1 MPAIKIM
8 CLGGGS
14 LYFRSVLG
22 NLVLEEQLAESDILL
37 YDIDPEKAERM
48 AALGR
53 RLAET
58 AGTRFNI
65 SSTADPDEAVDG
77 ADFALSSIGGS
88 GAEITKGVH
97 GSYYHS
103 ADLHIAAKY
112 GIQFVVGDT
121 CGPAGMMM
129 GLRSIPAHI
138 DICRRMEKRCPRVV
152 FLNHSNPMA
161 TLMRALHKYTDIK
174 SVGLCHGVQGGIAA
188 AASLLKLPPGDLE
201 CTWIGTNHYYWFT
214 KVEHRGIDQLPE
226 LMRLTRE
233 TEPPADHAMTAALS
247 SAYNH
252 RIVYPDDGH
261 ILEFYPFAT
270 QAGDQNNLPYNMPD
284 SARRHGFDAAAPMPK
299 KTVPTAQLR
308 SDFMSDYQKLLDET
322 QLPEQKEDT
331 RGQEGPGQII
341 AAMATGVRMVCI
353 INMANNGAIPNL
365 PATAEVEVEAVTET
379 RGVRAITMGD
389 APMVLKGIL
398 EKRFVWQELVADAA
412 VTGDHNQALQAM
424 MVDEMAIEPRRAEAL
439 LGELLEASRDLLPQ
453 FFN

>member
-14 LYFRSVLG
+14 LYFRRVLG

-53 RLAET
+53 RLAEA

-77 ADFALSSIGGS
+77 ADYALSSIGGS

-252 RIVYPDDGH
+252 RIVYPDD
-261 ILEFYPFAT
+261 
-270 QAGDQNNLPYNMPD
+270 LPPWIVP
-284 SARRHGFDAAAPMPK
+284 SSVVRTWVIRKGASWPESVIPQSRLSVTCARR
-299 KTVPTAQLR
+299 
-308 SDFMSDYQKLLDET
+308 
-322 QLPEQKEDT
+322 
-331 RGQEGPGQII
+331 
-341 AAMATGVRMVCI
+341 
-353 INMANNGAIPNL
+353 
-365 PATAEVEVEAVTET
+365 
-379 RGVRAITMGD
+379 
-389 APMVLKGIL
+389 
-398 EKRFVWQELVADAA
+398 RF
-412 VTGDHNQALQAM
+412 
-424 MVDEMAIEPRRAEAL
+424 
-439 LGELLEASRDLLPQ
+439 
-453 FFN
+453 